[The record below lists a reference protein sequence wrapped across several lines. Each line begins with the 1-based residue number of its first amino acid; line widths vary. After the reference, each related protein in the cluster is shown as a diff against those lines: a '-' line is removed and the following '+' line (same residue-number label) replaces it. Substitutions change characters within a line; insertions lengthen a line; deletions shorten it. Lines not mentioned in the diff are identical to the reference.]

1 MSSKR
6 RKAKQPAVEPL
17 HPLDVEALN
26 RAFYAADPADYFAR
40 RFRAVV
46 ALAAQTD
53 GQLRAEERVYN
64 YGSIQLTVPDSRT
77 DPPEE
82 SGHERFVLIEAEML
96 VHHLAETLLR
106 MFFAHAVGPDAPW
119 TDVSKL
125 RGLGEFKRR
134 VEGVFRTE
142 KHEAL
147 RRDIAFVF
155 LGHREPPADLDEA
168 GRKSW
173 GDAVDR
179 IGGYVSY
186 FGQLLLDRADTYNA
200 AKHGMAMQA
209 GSSAIQM
216 PGVPEFSADGP
227 SIAHLGVQQEKGG
240 KGQLVVKTRWLEVEQ
255 DLAASFIGIHLL
267 RGLWLTARIRYVGW
281 PVPGS
286 GYAPYVPPHPVEKLN
301 TSSDPEQA
309 RVVLTEVAFPPAY
322 FAPPG
327 SGVDSIIKNLA
338 ETAEE
343 GTSRGTDLTEPQ
355 RTEGSADAVTN
366 EEEGRGDEPPKSS

>member
-6 RKAKQPAVEPL
+6 RKAKKQPAVEPL
-17 HPLDVEALN
+17 HPLDTEALN

-46 ALAAQTD
+46 ALAAHTD
-53 GQLRAEERVYN
+53 EQLRAEEKVYY
-64 YGSIQLTVPDSRT
+64 YGGIQLTVPDSRT
-77 DPPEE
+77 DPPDER
-82 SGHERFVLIEAEML
+82 GHERFVLIEAEML

-119 TDVSKL
+119 TEVSKL
-125 RGLGEFKRR
+125 RGFGDFKRR
-134 VEGVFRTE
+134 VEGVLRTE
-142 KHEAL
+142 KRDAL

-168 GRKSW
+168 GRQSW
-173 GDAVDR
+173 RDAVDR

-227 SIAHLGVQQEKGG
+227 SIAYLGVQREKGG
-240 KGQLVVKTRWLEVEQ
+240 KRQLVVRTRWLEVEQ

-286 GYAPYVPPHPVEKLN
+286 GYAPYVPPHPVENLDI
-301 TSSDPEQA
+301 SGDPEEA

-327 SGVDSIIKNLA
+327 SGVDSIIKSLR
-338 ETAEE
+338 ETADEV
-343 GTSRGTDLTEPQ
+343 TSGGANRSEAPRNPRAAAEAEP
-355 RTEGSADAVTN
+355 R
-366 EEEGRGDEPPKSS
+366 DEPLEKS